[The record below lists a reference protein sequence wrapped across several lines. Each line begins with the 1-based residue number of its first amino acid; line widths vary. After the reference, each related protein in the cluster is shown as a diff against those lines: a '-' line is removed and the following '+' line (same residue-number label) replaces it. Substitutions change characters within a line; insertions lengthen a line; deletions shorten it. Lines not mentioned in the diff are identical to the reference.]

1 MPKDTFHNVH
11 LDATDDLE
19 KSKLAAQYE
28 GVQQRSW
35 WRSTK
40 VKLGVS
46 AVVAIGVTVGV
57 VVAAMEFR
65 KKHPEHFGKI

>member
-1 MPKDTFHNVH
+1 MAKDTFHNVH
-11 LDATDDLE
+11 LDPTDDLE

-28 GVQQRSW
+28 GLQQRSW
-35 WRSTK
+35 WRSAK
-40 VKLGVS
+40 VMLAFS